1 MQFNKRYMALNKIN
15 IRNAAL
21 LIMILVA
28 VSFRFVDL
36 GENYQWA
43 NFTPVGAIA
52 LFAGTYFT
60 DKVKAF
66 AVPLL
71 ILLLS
76 DALLMHKYTGS
87 FNPYYSGIVFIYL
100 SFAVMVYIGTLINKV
115 NVLNVVF
122 GSVAGVLV
130 HWLLTDIEPW
140 LTNPIYNKDITGYY
154 QSLVA
159 AIPFEKNLLVGNLIF
174 GAVLYGGFEL
184 AKSKFAVLKRKKR
197 DELAY

>member
-1 MQFNKRYMALNKIN
+1 MSLNKIN
-15 IRNAAL
+15 VRNAVL
-21 LIMILVA
+21 LLMILVT

-36 GENYQWA
+36 GENYAWA

-52 LFAGTYFT
+52 LFAGTYFN
-60 DKVKAF
+60 DKIKAF

-76 DALLMHKYTGS
+76 DVLLGYKYTGS
-87 FNPYYSGIVFIYL
+87 FNPYYSGIILIYV
-100 SFAVMVYIGTLINKV
+100 SFAAMVYIGTLIKKV
-115 NVLNVVF
+115 NVVNVLGASLV
-122 GSVAGVLV
+122 SVLI

-140 LTNPIYNKDITGYY
+140 LTNPVYNKDITGYF

-159 AIPFEKNLLVGNLIF
+159 AIPFERSLLLGNLIF

-184 AKSKFAVLKRKKR
+184 AKNKLSALKKE
-197 DELAY
+197 ELVY

>member
-1 MQFNKRYMALNKIN
+1 MALNKIN
-15 IRNAAL
+15 IRNIAL
-21 LIMILVA
+21 VIMILVA

-52 LFAGTYFT
+52 LFAGTYFN
-60 DKVKAF
+60 DKIKAF

-76 DALLMHKYTGS
+76 DVLLMHKYTGS
-87 FNPYYSGIVFIYL
+87 FNPYYSGIVLIYI
-100 SFAVMVYIGTLINKV
+100 SFACMVFIGTLIKKVNIV
-115 NVLNVVF
+115 NVLAASLV
-122 GSVAGVLV
+122 SVLI

-140 LTNPIYNKDITGYY
+140 LTNPAYNRDITGYF

-159 AIPFEKNLLVGNLIF
+159 AVPFEKSLLFGNLVF

-184 AKSKFAVLKRKKR
+184 AKAKFAVLKKQK
-197 DELAY
+197 ELAY

>member
-1 MQFNKRYMALNKIN
+1 MSLNKIN
-15 IRNAAL
+15 VRNAVL
-21 LIMILVA
+21 LVMILVA

-52 LFAGTYFT
+52 LFAGTYFN
-60 DKVKAF
+60 DKIKAF
-66 AVPLL
+66 AMPLL

-76 DALLMHKYTGS
+76 DVLLGYKYTGS
-87 FNPYYSGIVFIYL
+87 FNPYYSGMVLIYV
-100 SFAVMVYIGTLINKV
+100 SFALMVFVGTLIKKVNIV
-115 NVLNVVF
+115 NVLAASLV
-122 GSVAGVLV
+122 SVLI

-140 LTNPIYNKDITGYY
+140 LTNPAYNKDITGYF

-159 AIPFEKNLLVGNLIF
+159 AIPFERSLLFGNLIF

-184 AKSKFAVLKRKKR
+184 AKTKLSALKKKG
-197 DELAY
+197 LVY